1 MLLMGDVCLCKQ
13 VVLIALQSSAP
24 LFILPSTLFVVFVLS
39 AKVSLPKMG
48 LVPAKKHSKR
58 ERGEMATRRAAAGL
72 LQRWRGAGT
81 QRATA
86 QRQVG
91 TDARACAP
99 GRTLHVTKLFESAAR
114 SVQLRA
120 CGSSGSRTSWPWPVA
135 AAATLAAVIMH
146 DDEAAAEGVVPAS
159 DYRDLAGVWEQD
171 KSLCE
176 SMDAFLREGL
186 GFPWFVSAIADGVQ
200 TTLKIKFP
208 EDAPG
213 TCEIVDKTLFG
224 RNQTTVV
231 LGGPEYEHH
240 PKLCHYATF
249 MLSGFLQDIE
259 DSTVV
264 SAKSTVW
271 PISVN
276 ESAAVASILYNT
288 CVCPGAGGLYEHI
301 HMYLHESAVP
311 ATAMYVCVCMCVCVY
326 VCMCVCMCTC
336 VCVCVC
342 V

>member
-1 MLLMGDVCLCKQ
+1 MP
-13 VVLIALQSSAP
+13 SAP
-24 LFILPSTLFVVFVLS
+24 PRAKSRSVKLGKHFDSFVLPH
-39 AKVSLPKMG
+39 PKMRM
-48 LVPAKKHSKR
+48 PCPRQKKTKTPKAWQLGKGARMSSK
-58 ERGEMATRRAAAGL
+58 RRAAAGL

-81 QRATA
+81 NRATA
-86 QRQVG
+86 QRQLG
-91 TDARACAP
+91 TDVRACAP

-114 SVQLRA
+114 SVQLRLS
-120 CGSSGSRTSWPWPVA
+120 GSSWSRTSWPWPVA
-135 AAATLAAVIMH
+135 AAATLAATIMH

-176 SMDAFLREGL
+176 SMDTFLREGL

-200 TTLKIKFP
+200 TTLKITFP

-249 MLSGFLQDIE
+249 MLSAFLQDIA

-264 SAKSTVW
+264 SARSSVW

-276 ESAAVASILYNT
+276 ESAAVPSILYM
-288 CVCPGAGGLYEHI
+288 CMPWGGACARTFSH
-301 HMYLHESAVP
+301 VP
-311 ATAMYVCVCMCVCVY
+311 E
-326 VCMCVCMCTC
+326 
-336 VCVCVC
+336 
-342 V
+342 